1 MTIVPQK
8 TSFVGLLPC
17 LFLIVSAAGCLSPS
31 KKVDKYYQQV
41 QAQWQSNVV
50 AQRSLPTTNLDWSA
64 SVQLME
70 ERNIKLRRARNDL
83 TNAHENVRQ
92 VYKDLLPTLNLR
104 SGVSRSIRQLS
115 ATAVDDVTFSVDS
128 FLNIPG
134 IVNMSTRLFAA
145 KLALLRAQTV
155 YQLSWREQVL
165 ELYKTVLDV
174 QDRREIGAQLEAER
188 DFAQAVQRADPISG
202 DALARDISGR
212 LLTFQ
217 RDDEV
222 QQAKISD
229 LLGGREWRWN
239 LLTNDMPA
247 FAYDAEPLPLDDTNR
262 VAQLQMRL
270 VAIEIVGEWAREVG
284 IKLQYWPEVNFFVTG
299 PALYS
304 RVNGQT
310 QTWKPDD
317 IVLRGDFYWRLDTRG
332 YVSRQLKQARREQE
346 LALTQIQQDSL
357 TLINK
362 LLAAQKMIALTRG
375 QLDQLHRV
383 IPLLQGAPLP
393 ADFAGILSVLELYR
407 NLREQERKMR
417 RDLAELNGVM
427 WFVDEAK
434 WGSPA
439 IHL

>member
-8 TSFVGLLPC
+8 TSFVGLLPF
-17 LFLIVSAAGCLSPS
+17 LLLIVSAAGCISPS

-50 AQRSLPTTNLDWSA
+50 AQRSLPATNLDWSA

-174 QDRREIGAQLEAER
+174 QERREIGAQL
-188 DFAQAVQRADPISG
+188 
-202 DALARDISGR
+202 
-212 LLTFQ
+212 
-217 RDDEV
+217 
-222 QQAKISD
+222 
-229 LLGGREWRWN
+229 
-239 LLTNDMPA
+239 
-247 FAYDAEPLPLDDTNR
+247 
-262 VAQLQMRL
+262 
-270 VAIEIVGEWAREVG
+270 
-284 IKLQYWPEVNFFVTG
+284 
-299 PALYS
+299 
-304 RVNGQT
+304 
-310 QTWKPDD
+310 
-317 IVLRGDFYWRLDTRG
+317 
-332 YVSRQLKQARREQE
+332 
-346 LALTQIQQDSL
+346 
-357 TLINK
+357 
-362 LLAAQKMIALTRG
+362 
-375 QLDQLHRV
+375 
-383 IPLLQGAPLP
+383 
-393 ADFAGILSVLELYR
+393 
-407 NLREQERKMR
+407 
-417 RDLAELNGVM
+417 
-427 WFVDEAK
+427 
-434 WGSPA
+434 
-439 IHL
+439 